1 MLHQGFSR
9 ASFDRASEIASVT
22 RRVAR
27 EFFAVAHSRFWTELL
42 CSVLRDFTIKSRTR
56 ATKSRDESAGVTSV
70 LITPSLSISVSE
82 VDLLT

>member
-27 EFFAVAHSRFWTELL
+27 VFRGRALPFLDGAAVF
-42 CSVLRDFTIKSRTR
+42 CSARLY
-56 ATKSRDESAGVTSV
+56 ESAGVTSV